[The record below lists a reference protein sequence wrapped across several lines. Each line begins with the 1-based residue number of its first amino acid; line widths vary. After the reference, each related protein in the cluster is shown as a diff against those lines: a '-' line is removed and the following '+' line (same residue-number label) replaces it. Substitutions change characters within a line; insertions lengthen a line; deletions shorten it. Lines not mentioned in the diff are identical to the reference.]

1 MMANT
6 ELDRLIAMLE
16 PQADLKTVNF
26 VRARLGDIMQ
36 GIYTNEYVPRLKL
49 DDEVFPPAVDAE
61 INTRSSS
68 REIRTEQQRVDVYEV
83 EGVRKL

>member
-1 MMANT
+1 MKARNNMANT

-26 VRARLGDIMQ
+26 VRMRLGDIMQ

-49 DDEVFPPAVDAE
+49 DDEVFPPADP
-61 INTRSSS
+61 TPQ
-68 REIRTEQQRVDVYEV
+68 RTEQQCVDVYEV